1 MKLSVALKNKEKLGC
16 KIERFV
22 KIIQQ
27 AALDNVPR
35 TIGNNYLKKNSKN
48 VISEQFIILKLYQTK
63 IHLKENFKD

>member
-35 TIGNNYLKKNSKN
+35 TIGNNYLKKKLEKCYLRTIYQSRALPDKN
-48 VISEQFIILKLYQTK
+48 PLKR
-63 IHLKENFKD
+63 EF